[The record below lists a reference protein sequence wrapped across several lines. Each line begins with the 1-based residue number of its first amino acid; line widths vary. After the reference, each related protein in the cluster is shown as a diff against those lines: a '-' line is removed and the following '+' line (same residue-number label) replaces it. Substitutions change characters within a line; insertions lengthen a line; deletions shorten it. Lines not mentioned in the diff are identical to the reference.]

1 MLLKPQTVE
10 VTGAQFGNAHRCSK
24 RGANAG
30 VADKLWRGLNSYNF
44 CPLLS
49 EDVPRHSR
57 CQTCP
62 KCKKKF
68 ISGMEGSVSLPEHK
82 DLCCLRCC
90 GSSM

>member
-1 MLLKPQTVE
+1 VHLLLGDVS
-10 VTGAQFGNAHRCSK
+10 RCSK
-24 RGANAG
+24 VGINSG

-57 CQTCP
+57 CETCP

-68 ISGMEGSVSLPEHK
+68 ISGMEGFCSMAEYD
-82 DLCCLRCC
+82 DLCCLRCVDY
-90 GSSM
+90 GRYM